1 LRGALLIVV
10 SALVEVAS
18 LADPAKKVLIV
29 VEGSSDLK
37 NYAMGDGR
45 QLAALLG
52 HFNTVTTVHG
62 SDKYQ
67 PNELNGFDYTFYIGF
82 HAVNQPSSTFTH
94 DVLNTEHQVIWLNT
108 GFKEF
113 SSERGV
119 KQKFGFSVSQL
130 DTASQFDIVRSKGKT
145 FQKGEPNLNLIEI
158 VKNAQVTVLATT
170 VSTRT
175 RKERSYIVQSRN
187 LTYIADSPFASAG
200 DSDRYLLFADMLH
213 DLLNEDHPE
222 SHSALI
228 RIEDVTPLENPERLR
243 DVADI
248 LSSRGIPFLVGVVP
262 FYVNPEEGI
271 RVSLSEKPEIVDAL
285 KYMVQ
290 NGGTIVMH
298 GVTHQY
304 KGVTADDYEFWDGS
318 TNRPI
323 KDQTE
328 AEITRKLEQGIQEF
342 FKNGLYP
349 LVWETPHYTA
359 SFLLY
364 KTVAKYFGSA
374 MEQRLSIEDFD
385 YSQFFPYII
394 EKDLFG
400 QKIYPENLG
409 YVPLDDNGNVGQTS
423 VASLINNART
433 NLYVRDGFASC
444 FFHAFVN
451 LDLLKELVDGIR
463 DLGYTYVDLKDETN
477 WVKTKDRIVLSG
489 SQQYSLTLEDQYLL
503 ESYFSRDGD
512 LLRRVSSD
520 NRLKGAVT
528 RTVTLESGEF
538 YKAEAVEFHERQPS
552 FAENVTH
559 EVKRLYASAFA
570 GEETWQEAR
579 PVILWNHYARGAAYN
594 DQASFAAVLRS
605 VNIHLDTIFVGQP
618 INLTPYNLLIVPY
631 SFVDSLQQPE
641 YDMIG
646 RFIEEGGHVI
656 TDGKN
661 FLAQDFG
668 IRFTSTYLKVSRVR
682 DQYFPEERISWHS
695 SELLPKF
702 EADDVE
708 EIFCVDDVTEAPLVI
723 GKTVGRGQL
732 IFFGTRFDPYS
743 QHGYS
748 LYPYLLEYVRRY
760 FKLGPIV
767 RRENL
772 EMYFEPGDRRTTS
785 IEHLVRQW
793 VTLGI
798 HVVHV
803 SGWHQYPKYNYDYK
817 RLIDL
822 AHANGILVYAW
833 LEPPQVSQMF
843 WKNNPQWREKNYKGD
858 DVNPSWRYP
867 VALTDKQCVDTMV
880 TIFRAF
886 LDQYDWD
893 GVNLAE
899 LYFEAGKGF
908 DNPNLFTP
916 MHPSAQKEVR
926 RRYGIELK
934 SIFDPHSP
942 FYWKTNP
949 AVKAA
954 IVEYRVGVI
963 KEVYERLLTAFA
975 DAAMKKAGFQII
987 VTALDN
993 YGSPELREFIGVD
1006 MDQLLDLQKKFGFVL
1021 QVEDPEHLWST
1032 SPTRYLSIGKQYA
1045 DRIGDRGK
1053 ILLDLNILAFR
1064 KPDVV
1069 TPFPTLIP
1077 TGTES
1082 FELIHAAS
1090 LGAPRLTIYSEA
1102 SANPQDLRFF
1112 SYALA
1117 SEVMY
1122 RHEGN
1127 GYEVESPRSF
1137 VLTLPPET
1145 KSVAIDGVPLSP
1157 VRENLF
1163 LIPAGMH
1170 TIWTNVDQGASFSA
1184 YSLQTRILSCTG
1196 NILSCVY
1203 EVRSVVFDYES
1214 DTRTLVSINREPSS
1228 VTVDG
1233 REHTFS
1239 ALKGNDCYSLM
1250 LPAGK
1255 HTARIV
1261 GGDPFSYGV
1270 NLTSLWSSTAIAIFG
1285 AFAVLLLILLYLV
1298 IRALRLRAIR

>member
-1 LRGALLIVV
+1 LHGAVLTIVFV
-10 SALVEVAS
+10 LGAAAAI
-18 LADPAKKVLIV
+18 ADPAKKVLIV

-45 QLAALLG
+45 QLGALLG
-52 HFNTVTTVHG
+52 HFNTSTTIHG

-67 PNELNGFDYTFYIGF
+67 HNELNDYDYTFYIGF
-82 HAVNQPSSTFTH
+82 HAVNQPPAMLV
-94 DVLNTEHQVIWLNT
+94 DDIMNTEKPVIWLNT
-108 GFKEF
+108 GFREF
-113 SSERGV
+113 SSERNV
-119 KQKFGFSVSQL
+119 KKKFGFSVSQL
-130 DTASQFDIVRSKGKT
+130 DTGSQFDVVRSKGKM

-158 VKNAQVTVLATT
+158 VKNAQVTVLATA
-170 VSTRT
+170 VSTKT
-175 RKERSYIVQSRN
+175 KKERPYIIQSRN
-187 LTYIADSPFASAG
+187 LTYVADSPFASAG
-200 DSDRYLLFADMLH
+200 DSDRYLLFADLLH
-213 DLLNEDHPE
+213 DLMNENHPE

-228 RIEDVTPLENPERLR
+228 RIEDVTPLENPEKLR
-243 DVADI
+243 DIADI
-248 LSSRGIPFLVGVVP
+248 LSGRGIPFLVGVVP
-262 FYVNPEEGI
+262 FYVNPEQGI

-318 TNRPI
+318 TNKPV
-323 KDQTE
+323 KDQTQE
-328 AEITRKLEQGIQEF
+328 AITRKLEQGLQEF

-364 KTVAKYFGSA
+364 QTVAKYFGSA

-385 YSQFFPYII
+385 YSQFFPYLI

-409 YVPLDDNGNVGQTS
+409 YIPLEEDGNAAETAVT
-423 VASLINNART
+423 SLINNART

-444 FFHAFVN
+444 FFHAFVD
-451 LDLLKELVDGIR
+451 LDLLKNLVDGIHG
-463 DLGYTYVDLKDETN
+463 LGYTYLDLKDEAN
-477 WVKTKDRIVLSG
+477 WVKTKDRIALSG
-489 SQQYSLTLEDQYLL
+489 SQEYSLTLEDQYLL
-503 ESYFSRDGD
+503 ESYYSRNGE
-512 LLRRVSSD
+512 LLKKISSET
-520 NRLKGAVT
+520 RLKGLIT
-528 RTVTLESGEF
+528 RTVALEPGEF

-552 FAENVTH
+552 LAENVTR
-559 EVKRLYASAFA
+559 EAKKLYASAFPT
-570 GEETWQEAR
+570 EETWQEAR
-579 PVILWNHYARGAAYN
+579 PAILWNHYAKGAAYN
-594 DQASFAAVLRS
+594 DQASFAAVFRS
-605 VNIHLDTIFVGQP
+605 VNIHVDTIFVGQP
-618 INLTPYNLLIVPY
+618 ISLTPYNLLIVPY
-631 SFVDSLQQPE
+631 IFVDSLQQAE
-641 YDMIG
+641 YDLIG
-646 RFIEEGGHVI
+646 RFIEDGGHVI
-656 TDGKN
+656 TDAKN

-668 IRFTSTYLKVSRVR
+668 ISFTSTYLKVSRVR
-682 DQYFPEERISWHS
+682 DQYFPEEKITWRY

-702 EADDVE
+702 EAEDIEEVFCTDDA
-708 EIFCVDDVTEAPLVI
+708 TEAPLVI
-723 GKTVGRGQL
+723 GKKVGKGKL
-732 IFFGTRFDPYS
+732 IFFGTRFDPYT
-743 QHGYS
+743 QLGYS
-748 LYPYLLEYVRRY
+748 MYPYLLEYVRRY
-760 FKLGPIV
+760 FKLGPVV

-793 VTLGI
+793 VSLGI

-843 WKNNPQWREKNYKGD
+843 WKNHPEWREKNYKGE
-858 DVNPSWRYP
+858 DVTPSWRYP
-867 VALTDKQCVDTMV
+867 VALTDRQCVDTMAV
-880 TIFRAF
+880 LYKAF

-926 RRYGIELK
+926 KKYGIDLK
-934 SIFDPHSP
+934 SIFDSRSP

-949 AVKAA
+949 AVKPA

-963 KEVYERLLTAFA
+963 KDVYERLLAIFREIA
-975 DAAMKKAGFQII
+975 LRKPGFQVI
-987 VTALDN
+987 VTALDS

-1006 MDQLLDLQKKFGFVL
+1006 MDRLVDLQKRFGFLL
-1021 QVEDPEHLWST
+1021 QVEDPESRWST
-1032 SPTRYLSIGKQYA
+1032 SPLRYLSIGKQYV
-1045 DRIGDRGK
+1045 DRVGDKGK
-1053 ILLDLNILAFR
+1053 ILLDLNILSFR

-1082 FELIHAAS
+1082 FELVNTAS
-1090 LGAPRLTIYSEA
+1090 LGAPRITIYSEA
-1102 SANPQDLRFF
+1102 STNPQDLRFL
-1112 SYALA
+1112 SHALA

-1122 RHEGN
+1122 RPEGS
-1127 GYEVESPRSF
+1127 GYVVESPYSF
-1137 VLTLPPET
+1137 VLTLPSET
-1145 KSVAIDGVPLSP
+1145 GSISVDGMPLSP

-1163 LIPAGMH
+1163 LIPAGKH
-1170 TIWTNVDQGASFSA
+1170 ALRTNVDQGASFSA
-1184 YSLQTRILSCTG
+1184 YSLQTRILSCTA
-1196 NILSCVY
+1196 NILSCTY
-1203 EVRSVVFDYES
+1203 EVRSVLFDYQS
-1214 DTRTLVSINREPSS
+1214 DTRTMVSINREPSG

-1233 REHTFS
+1233 RPYAFT
-1239 ALKGNDCYSLM
+1239 ALKGNDCYSIM
-1250 LPAGK
+1250 LPAGL
-1255 HTARIV
+1255 HNVRIV

-1285 AFAVLLLILLYLV
+1285 ALAVLLLILLYLV
-1298 IRALRLRAIR
+1298 IRALRLRTVR